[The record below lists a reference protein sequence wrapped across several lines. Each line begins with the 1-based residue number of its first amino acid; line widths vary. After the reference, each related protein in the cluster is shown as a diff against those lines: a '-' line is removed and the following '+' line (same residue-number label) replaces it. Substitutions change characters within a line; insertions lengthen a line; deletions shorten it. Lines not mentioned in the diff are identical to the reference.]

1 MSESTKTH
9 PGVVIHGVR
18 FGSDHAMTGSASL
31 GAAGSSASGVTKISV
46 PLPKQRHDALK
57 VYAIQNN
64 TTITNLV
71 LGLIEDLLDRQS

>member
-1 MSESTKTH
+1 MSQSSETH
-9 PGVVIHGVR
+9 PGVVIRGVR
-18 FGSDHAMTGSASL
+18 FGSDHAVGGSASL
-31 GAAGSSASGVTKISV
+31 AATRSAAGGVTKISV
-46 PLPKQRHDALK
+46 PLSLQRHDALK